1 MKRHLNTSYR
11 LVWNHITGTLVV
23 ASELAR
29 SRGKCAGVAVV
40 LSLAAVTSVPALAAD
55 TVVQAGET
63 VSGGTLTNHDNQI
76 VLGTANG
83 MTISTGL
90 EYGPDNEANTGG
102 QWIQNG
108 GTANNTTVTGGGLQR
123 VNAGG
128 SVSDTVISAGGGQS
142 LQGQAVNTTLNG
154 GKQWVHEG
162 GIATGTVIN
171 EKGWQAVKSG
181 AMATDTVVNTGAEG
195 GPDAENGDTG
205 QFVRGNAVRTT
216 INENGRQ
223 IVAAEGTANTTVVY
237 AGGDQTVHGYALD
250 TTLNGGNQYVHNG
263 GTASD
268 TVVNSD
274 GWQIVKEGGLA
285 DFTIVN
291 QKGKLQVNAGGTA
304 TNVTLKQGG
313 ALVTSTAATVTGS
326 NRLGNFAVENGKAD
340 GVVLESG
347 GRLDVLEGHSAWK
360 TRVDDGG

>member
-29 SRGKCAGVAVV
+29 SRGKRAGVAVA

-55 TVVQAGET
+55 KVVQAGET
-63 VSGGTLTNHDNQI
+63 VNDGTLTNHDNQI

-108 GTANNTTVTGGGLQR
+108 GIANNTTVTGGGLQR

-154 GKQWVHEG
+154 GEQWVHEG

-171 EKGWQAVKSG
+171 EKGWQAIKSG
-181 AMATDTVVNTGAEG
+181 AVATDTVVNTGAEG

-205 QFVRGNAVRTT
+205 QTVYGDAVRTT
-216 INENGRQ
+216 INKNGRQ

-237 AGGDQTVHGYALD
+237 AGGDQTVHGHALD
-250 TTLNGGNQYVHNG
+250 TTLNGGYQYVHNG
-263 GTASD
+263 GTASG

-274 GWQIVKEGGLA
+274 GWQIIKEGGLA
-285 DFTIVN
+285 DFTTVIRTFSSR
-291 QKGKLQVNAGGTA
+291 GDMSMGTA
-304 TNVTLKQGG
+304 AAGSNMTFSPSRNGTSLDLQAGLEARVRENITLGVQAGYAHSVSGSSAEGYNGQATLNVT
-313 ALVTSTAATVTGS
+313 
-326 NRLGNFAVENGKAD
+326 F
-340 GVVLESG
+340 
-347 GRLDVLEGHSAWK
+347 
-360 TRVDDGG
+360 